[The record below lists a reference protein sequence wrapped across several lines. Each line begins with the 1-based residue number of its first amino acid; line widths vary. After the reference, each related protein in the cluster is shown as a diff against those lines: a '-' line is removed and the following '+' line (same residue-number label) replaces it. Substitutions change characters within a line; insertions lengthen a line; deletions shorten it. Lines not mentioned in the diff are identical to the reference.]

1 MIVFTNGC
9 FDLLHAGHVDFLR
22 RARALGD
29 RLIVA
34 INEDASVRSLKGPGR
49 PVYSVGE
56 RVAMLAAIRSVDD
69 VWTFGSEAELIEM
82 IRILRPDVLAKGEN
96 SRRPIPGAEYAGAVE
111 LLPVL
116 SGYSTTSIIERIAR
130 RGSACRLG

>member
-96 SRRPIPGAEYAGAVE
+96 SRQPIPGAEFVGRVE

-116 SGYSTTSIIERIAR
+116 PGHSTTAIIERIIASD
-130 RGSACRLG
+130 SACRVG